1 METPKKIKTLTALV
15 TSKSGDK
22 SLRVTIDYKVK
33 HPKYN
38 KYIRRRTRLAV
49 HDERN
54 VAGVGDTVE
63 IVESRPY
70 SKAKSWRVVQLVQKA
85 IQA

>member
-1 METPKKIKTLTALV
+1 METTRKIKTLTALV

-22 SLRVTIDYKVK
+22 SVRVTIDFKVK

-38 KYIRRRTRLAV
+38 KYIRRQTRLAV
-49 HDERN
+49 HDEGN

-63 IVESRPY
+63 IAESRPH
-70 SKAKSWRVVQLVQKA
+70 SKTKSWRVVQVVQKA

>member
-1 METPKKIKTLTALV
+1 MEPAKKIKTLTALV

-70 SKAKSWRVVQLVQKA
+70 SKTKSWRVVQLVQKA